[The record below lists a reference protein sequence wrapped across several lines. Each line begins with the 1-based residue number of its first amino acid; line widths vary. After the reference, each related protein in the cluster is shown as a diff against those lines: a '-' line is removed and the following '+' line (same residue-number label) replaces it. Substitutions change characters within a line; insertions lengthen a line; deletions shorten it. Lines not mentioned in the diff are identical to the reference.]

1 MQAKFGEINMWKEIL
16 KISTKDAIS
25 DAERFAPTET
35 GRYEKLKSVLRDF
48 DLDFLLPA
56 LNRGI
61 TDGNFDGFL
70 QNEIRTAKE
79 QLVEVKEIKANNP
92 QEYDSYA
99 EGIDMDYEFN
109 WMSVGVLEDYLKALQ
124 TI

>member
-1 MQAKFGEINMWKEIL
+1 MWKEIL

-35 GRYEKLKSVLRDF
+35 GRYEKLKAVLRDF
-48 DLDFLLPA
+48 DLDFLL
-56 LNRGI
+56 RGI

-70 QNEIRTAKE
+70 QHEIRTVKE
-79 QLVEVKEIKANNP
+79 QLVEAKEMKANNP